1 MATRVCK
8 SRTRQWQSGYLMSL
22 NDARFWCCFL
32 LLYRKIN
39 AIRLGDLT
47 LFDPQYLIWPPLSLA
62 YSLIAP
68 VECVAASSTTT
79 QMMLDDNIRQ
89 YLLEEFISQCFL
101 WSGSLNLLPLRRQL
115 EYILLWIQSL
125 KLLGSPASLTNRLA
139 RNSSPRCGDL

>member
-1 MATRVCK
+1 
-8 SRTRQWQSGYLMSL
+8 MSL
-22 NDARFWCCFL
+22 NDARFRCCFL

-101 WSGSLNLLPLRRQL
+101 
-115 EYILLWIQSL
+115 
-125 KLLGSPASLTNRLA
+125 
-139 RNSSPRCGDL
+139 